1 MLVHF
6 ENKYGRE
13 KKHGKTIIIK
23 YITTCRFL
31 GGNQYFLQMS
41 CYWLKEEIS

>member
-6 ENKYGRE
+6 ESKYGRE
-13 KKHGKTIIIK
+13 KKHGKLIIINRYIK

-31 GGNQYFLQMS
+31 RSQNYLQ
-41 CYWLKEEIS
+41 ISNVID